1 MAENNERIDK
11 IVSDSDNNIEEKEE
25 NTPLLDDIDLLRR
38 REDVNELEDI
48 LKANILGGYSR
59 KKVLDYIGS
68 IREQQFKAEEKFRK
82 NLKELIEQKEDL
94 RKRLEQG
101 EDYIKEVEKRN
112 YELSDDIKKFS
123 EGDVGKYQKL
133 VADFENKVLNLD
145 KSIEKLEE
153 EKHNLSAQVQ
163 LRDKSILELEDKNKS
178 ITSKLLEMESSELQK
193 EKEIHLE
200 LEKNIEKLK
209 EELKIA
215 NEKTDKHKNIE
226 KEQKVQLEDLKAAFD
241 KLNEAYEASKASII
255 TIQENLIKKE
265 DVINQNCNRYEQQIT
280 EIEEKYQSQLS
291 EITSNL
297 EISQKIIIKKDE
309 KIKELEKVS
318 DIKLMDIEKNYQL
331 KVNSLI
337 KNLMDKDQE
346 LNQIVKS
353 LEERDYSLKQSQ
365 NENKSLE
372 AKSEVFSKN
381 MLETVDKLEEYVEIN
396 KNLLKSI
403 EEERKRNTDI
413 LKEKLTL
420 EIDFCS
426 AQYKINDMDYEIK
439 TLAKQ
444 NEKLAIQIEK
454 ERTRAKELIL
464 EFGGPKES
472 Q

>member
-1 MAENNERIDK
+1 MAEKNERIDK
-11 IVSDSDNNIEEKEE
+11 IANTETDDNSEVKEQ
-25 NTPLLDDIDLLRR
+25 NMPLLDDIDLLRR

-94 RKRLEQG
+94 RRRLEQG
-101 EDYIKEVEKRN
+101 EDYIKELEKRN
-112 YELSDDIKKFS
+112 YELSDDVKKFS
-123 EGDVGKYQKL
+123 EGDVGKYQRL
-133 VADFENKVLNLD
+133 VSDLENKILNFD
-145 KSIEKLEE
+145 RIVKKLEE
-153 EKHNLSAQVQ
+153 EKHNLAAQVQ

-193 EKEIHLE
+193 EKEIHAE
-200 LEKNIEKLK
+200 LEKHIEKLK
-209 EELKIA
+209 EELKIS
-215 NEKTDKHKNIE
+215 NEKTEKHKNIE
-226 KEQKVQLEDLKAAFD
+226 KEQKVKMEELKNSFD
-241 KLNEAYEASKASII
+241 KLNDAYEASKASII

-265 DVINQNCNRYEQQIT
+265 DVITQNCNRYEQQLT

-297 EISQKIIIKKDE
+297 DISQKIIIEKDE

-318 DIKLMDIEKNYQL
+318 DIKLMDIEKNYQI

-346 LNQIVKS
+346 LNQIVKA

-365 NENKSLE
+365 NENRSLE
-372 AKSEVFSKN
+372 AKSEVFNKN
-381 MLETVDKLEEYVEIN
+381 ILETVDKLDEYVEIN

-439 TLAKQ
+439 TLTKQ

-464 EFGGPKES
+464 EFGGSKEN
-472 Q
+472 